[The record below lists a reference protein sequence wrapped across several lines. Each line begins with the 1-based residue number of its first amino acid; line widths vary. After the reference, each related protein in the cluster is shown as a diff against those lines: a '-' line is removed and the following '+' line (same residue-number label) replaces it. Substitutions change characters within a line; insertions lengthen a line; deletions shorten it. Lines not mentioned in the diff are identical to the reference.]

1 MENPIKMDDNHVE
14 VTNSWCLPLLIANS
28 QTRQRWRGG
37 QPPGEPPEYQ
47 MTMVTQNMVLRSHKI
62 YHVLRLT
69 ILFSGWCVYI
79 YIIGIHM
86 FEPFLYHINIYRLT
100 STLLYWHADWTLC
113 KGADTL
119 SCFTLDGLA
128 LWFLWCWA
136 LQRFYCVPPPQSRSN
151 SSALY
156 LQYTM
161 VI

>member
-1 MENPIKMDDNHVE
+1 MLAPPHRQQPNSPKM
-14 VTNSWCLPLLIANS
+14 TRRATARRASWISNDYGDPKYG
-28 QTRQRWRGG
+28 TKV
-37 QPPGEPPEYQ
+37 P
-47 MTMVTQNMVLRSHKI
+47 QNLSRFASHHPFFGMMCI
-62 YHVLRLT
+62 
-69 ILFSGWCVYI
+69 YI

-86 FEPFLYHINIYRLT
+86 FEPFLYHMNIHRLT